1 MSDQLSYKTF
11 FGDKERLFK
20 FTWPL
25 LIELETVTG
34 AGFGA
39 LSQRVIDRRFH
50 IGDVAEVIRLGL
62 IGGGEDPK
70 RAQALVEAYV
80 RGQPLEKNVILTID
94 LLTLIWTGEKP
105 KEPEPEFQIFVHGK
119 PVTVEQVLAS
129 KGTP

>member
-25 LIELETVTG
+25 LIELEAATG
-34 AGFGA
+34 AGFGS

-62 IGGGEDPK
+62 IGGGEDTQ
-70 RAQALVEAYV
+70 RAQALVENYV
-80 RGQPLEKNVILTID
+80 RSQPLEKNVILAID

-105 KEPEPEFQIFVHGK
+105 KEPEPEFEIFVHGK
-119 PVTVEQVLAS
+119 PVTVEEVL
-129 KGTP
+129 KGAK